1 MFEEVHDK
9 NFNKHVKDETMKGN
23 EEYKEWFAQQ
33 KAEEREAKRLEK
45 ERIAAERAE
54 RREVFLPLHNFEPYE
69 MAFIYNIFRLWL
81 KNADPNWFDNSKW
94 PEKLMKKLWNF

>member
-33 KAEEREAKRLEK
+33 KAEEREAKRAEK
-45 ERIAAERAE
+45 ERLAAEKAE
-54 RREVFLPLHNFEPYE
+54 RRQVLLITLSHESCDMTHHVTSAQITSF
-69 MAFIYNIFRLWL
+69 
-81 KNADPNWFDNSKW
+81 
-94 PEKLMKKLWNF
+94 

>member
-1 MFEEVHDK
+1 MNSMFEEVHDK

-33 KAEEREAKRLEK
+33 KAEEREAKRVEK

-54 RREVFLPLHNFEPYE
+54 RREVFFP
-69 MAFIYNIFRLWL
+69 FIILNRMKWRLFIIYS
-81 KNADPNWFDNSKW
+81 DYG
-94 PEKLMKKLWNF
+94 